1 MKITDIRT
9 IQLSYRAAN
18 PSMSAAS
25 FNAARNALIVEIET
39 DAGPGAAGRDARV
52 AGVRPDRYAQRH

>member
-1 MKITDIRT
+1 MADLPARRREGAAVKITDIRT

-25 FNAARNALIVEIET
+25 FNAAATR
-39 DAGPGAAGRDARV
+39 
-52 AGVRPDRYAQRH
+52 

>member
-1 MKITDIRT
+1 MKIIDIRT

-25 FNAARNALIVEIET
+25 FNAARNALIVEVET
-39 DAGPGAAGRDARV
+39 DAVGVKLCAAPLMRLLHDS
-52 AGVRPDRYAQRH
+52 

>member
-1 MKITDIRT
+1 MKIIDIRT

-39 DAGPGAAGRDARV
+39 DGELTGIAEAGSTP
-52 AGVRPDRYAQRH
+52 

>member
-9 IQLSYRAAN
+9 IPLSYRVAN

-25 FNAARNALIVEIET
+25 FNAAADRADALSPV
-39 DAGPGAAGRDARV
+39 V
-52 AGVRPDRYAQRH
+52 W